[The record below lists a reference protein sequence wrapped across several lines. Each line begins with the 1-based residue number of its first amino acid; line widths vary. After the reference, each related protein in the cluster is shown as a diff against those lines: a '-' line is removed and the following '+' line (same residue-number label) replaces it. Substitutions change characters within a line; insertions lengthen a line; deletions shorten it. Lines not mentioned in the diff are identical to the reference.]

1 MTEPIYSW
9 LYVQQGVDAVKAAIG
24 RRMEAEAAC
33 SLLEHVAL
41 YQLHHNGGRLQM
53 SELVEL
59 LDVSPSGV
67 TRLIERLV
75 KRGWVV
81 REQPADNRRLVIA
94 VLTPEGEEACVGTT
108 ARVYRET
115 LAEEFTELL
124 SERDLADLRRIGR
137 KLMEG
142 HGRWDVKRFAPA
154 ESSEQ

>member
-24 RRMEAEAAC
+24 RRMEAEAGC

-67 TRLIERLV
+67 TRLVERLV
-75 KRGWVV
+75 QRGWVA
-81 REQPADNRRLVIA
+81 REQPAGNRRLVIA
-94 VLTPEGEEACVGTT
+94 VLTPEGEEVCVGTT
-108 ARVYRET
+108 ARVYRAS
-115 LAEEFTELL
+115 LAEEFTGLL

-142 HGRWDVKRFAPA
+142 HDRWDVKRYAP
-154 ESSEQ
+154 SEE

>member
-1 MTEPIYSW
+1 VTEPIFAW
-9 LYVQQGVDAVKAAIG
+9 LYVQQGVDAVKAAMG
-24 RRMEAEAAC
+24 RRMEEEAGC

-41 YQLHHNGGRLQM
+41 YQLFRGGGRLQM

-75 KRGWVV
+75 KRGWVT
-81 REQPADNRRLVIA
+81 REQPPDNRRLVYA
-94 VLTPEGEEACVGTT
+94 VLTRTGEEACQGVT
-108 ARVYRET
+108 ARVYRAAV
-115 LAEEFTELL
+115 AEEFTGLL
-124 SERDLADLRRIGR
+124 NERDLADLRRVGR

-154 ESSEQ
+154 ESEE

>member
-9 LYVQQGVDAVKAAIG
+9 LYVQQGVDAVKAAMD
-24 RRMEAEAAC
+24 RRMEAEAGC

-41 YQLHHNGGRLQM
+41 YQLHHNGGRLRM

-67 TRLIERLV
+67 TRLVERLV

-81 REQPADNRRLVIA
+81 REQPADNRRLVVA
-94 VLTPEGEEACVGTT
+94 VLTPEGEEACTGTT
-108 ARVYRET
+108 ARVYRAS
-115 LAEEFTELL
+115 LAEEFTGLL

-142 HGRWDVKRFAPA
+142 HGRWDVKRFAPP
-154 ESSEQ
+154 ESEQ

>member
-24 RRMEAEAAC
+24 RRMEAGAGC

-67 TRLIERLV
+67 TRLVERLV
-75 KRGWVV
+75 QRGWVV

-108 ARVYRET
+108 ARVYRASLT
-115 LAEEFTELL
+115 EEFTGLL

-142 HGRWDVKRFAPA
+142 HGRWDVKRFAP
-154 ESSEQ
+154 SEE

>member
-9 LYVQQGVDAVKAAIG
+9 LYVQQGVDAVKAALG
-24 RRMEAEAAC
+24 RRMEAEAGC

-53 SELVEL
+53 SELVDL

-67 TRLIERLV
+67 TRLVERLV
-75 KRGWVV
+75 RRGWVA

-94 VLTPEGEEACVGTT
+94 VLTPEGERMCTGTT
-108 ARVYRET
+108 ARVYRAA

-124 SERDLADLRRIGR
+124 SDRDLADLRRIGR

-142 HGRWDVKRFAPA
+142 HDRWDVRRYAPPQT
-154 ESSEQ
+154 SQQ

>member
-9 LYVQQGVDAVKAAIG
+9 LYVQQGVDAVKAAMG
-24 RRMEAEAAC
+24 QRMEAEAGC

-41 YQLHHNGGRLQM
+41 YQLHHNGGRLKM
-53 SELVEL
+53 LELAEL

-81 REQPADNRRLVIA
+81 REQPADNRRQVFA
-94 VLTPEGEEACVGTT
+94 VLTAEGEEACVETT
-108 ARVYRET
+108 ARVYRASV
-115 LAEEFTELL
+115 AEEFTGLL
-124 SERDLADLRRIGR
+124 NDRDLADLRRIGR

-142 HGRWDVKRFAPA
+142 HGRWDVKRFAP
-154 ESSEQ
+154 SEEE

>member
-9 LYVQQGVDAVKAAIG
+9 LYVQQGVDAVKAALG
-24 RRMEAEAAC
+24 RRMEAEAGC

-67 TRLIERLV
+67 TRLVERLV
-75 KRGWVV
+75 RRGWVE

-108 ARVYRET
+108 ARVYRAA
-115 LAEEFTELL
+115 LAEEFTGLL

-142 HGRWDVKRFAPA
+142 HDRWDVKRFAP
-154 ESSEQ
+154 SEE